1 MQCASENG
9 EMKLAGVLPPITTP
23 LDADG
28 ELDLDGLCHNVQSW
42 GKTGLRGLVALGSNG
57 EAALLN
63 DDESD
68 RVIATVREHLPD
80 GQVLIAG
87 TARESTSGTVAATCR
102 AADLGADAVLVR
114 TPSFFKSQMVPE
126 VFIRHYLTV
135 ADAAPVP
142 VLLYNFTAVTGVNLL
157 PATVARLAEHT
168 NIIGVK
174 ESGPDLSQ
182 VGELIR
188 VTPDEF
194 HVLVGSAPTFY
205 PSLCLGATG
214 GILALAGVVPELCI
228 KLFKLTTSGRH
239 MEALDLQRR
248 LTPLARL
255 VTSSY
260 GVGGL
265 KAAMDIVGYVG
276 GQPRTPLPQIP
287 PKGLEQIRKELELF
301 TDTEMLHSAVRPSN

>member
-1 MQCASENG
+1 
-9 EMKLAGVLPPITTP
+9 MKLAGVLPPITTP
-23 LDADG
+23 LDTAG
-28 ELDLDGLCHNVQSW
+28 ELDLEGLRHNVQSW
-42 GKTGLRGLVALGSNG
+42 GKTGLRGLVVLGSNG
-57 EAALLN
+57 EAAFL
-63 DDESD
+63 DDAESD
-68 RVIATVREHLPD
+68 RVIATVREHLPK
-80 GQVLIAG
+80 GKFLIAG
-87 TARESTSGTVAATCR
+87 TARESTSGTVAATRR

-157 PATVARLAEHT
+157 PATVARLSEHP

-174 ESGPDLSQ
+174 ESGPDLAQ

-188 VTPDEF
+188 ATPDDF
-194 HVLVGSAPTFY
+194 QVLVGSAPTFY

-214 GILALAGVVPELCI
+214 GILALAGVVPELCV
-228 KLFKLTTSGRH
+228 KLFKLTTAGQH
-239 MEALDLQRR
+239 IEALNLQQR
-248 LTPLARL
+248 LTPLARQ

-276 GQPRTPLPQIP
+276 GQPRRPLPQIP
-287 PKGLEQIRKELELF
+287 SEGLEQVRKQLELL
-301 TDTEMLHSAVRPSN
+301 TKMSHSSGSSE